1 MTDKCDSINIIYFLQ
16 LKVLFIS
23 IIQEITRCNALCL
36 PWIRTKSKMRFNFI
50 SFIPVTNEKV
60 LIMIY
65 NGIKRIIR
73 RVGSRLIL
81 LTLKR
86 KKKWCDRISN
96 SRITITQVLY
106 EGSINESKNKMF
118 YSYSEFRKSVPFYGS
133 SWVVDQSQ
141 LTNSYEKVMFR
152 QCYLK
157 SSWASHESKTR

>member
-16 LKVLFIS
+16 FKVLFIS

-86 KKKWCDRISN
+86 KKKCDRISN
-96 SRITITQVLY
+96 SGITITRVLY
-106 EGSINESKNKMF
+106 EGSINESETKCFTRTQNLGKVFLLWVELSCRSKSTNKLIWKGNVSTVLF
-118 YSYSEFRKSVPFYGS
+118 
-133 SWVVDQSQ
+133 
-141 LTNSYEKVMFR
+141 EK
-152 QCYLK
+152 
-157 SSWASHESKTR
+157 

>member
-16 LKVLFIS
+16 FKVLFIS
-23 IIQEITRCNALCL
+23 IIQEITRCSALCL

-86 KKKWCDRISN
+86 KKKCDRISN
-96 SRITITQVLY
+96 SRITITRVLY
-106 EGSINESKNKMF
+106 EGSIDESETKCFTRTQNL
-118 YSYSEFRKSVPFYGS
+118 G
-133 SWVVDQSQ
+133 
-141 LTNSYEKVMFR
+141 KVFLFMGR
-152 QCYLK
+152 VELSIK
-157 SSWASHESKTR
+157 VN